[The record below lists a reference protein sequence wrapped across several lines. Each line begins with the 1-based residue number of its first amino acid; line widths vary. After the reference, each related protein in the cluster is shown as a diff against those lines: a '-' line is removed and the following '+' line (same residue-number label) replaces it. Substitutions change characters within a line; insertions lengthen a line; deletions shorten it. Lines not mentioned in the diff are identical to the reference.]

1 MSTEGVYGAISRNLL
16 NEIRRENFENS
27 LVYYKGLMLFIGG
40 VVPKIELLV
49 TTTREISKT
58 RNLRS
63 IEDICRAIGRIIF

>member
-40 VVPKIELLV
+40 GVPKIELLV
-49 TTTREISKT
+49 SPTREVSKT
-58 RNLRS
+58 
-63 IEDICRAIGRIIF
+63 

>member
-49 TTTREISKT
+49 SPTREVSKT
-58 RNLRS
+58 
-63 IEDICRAIGRIIF
+63 